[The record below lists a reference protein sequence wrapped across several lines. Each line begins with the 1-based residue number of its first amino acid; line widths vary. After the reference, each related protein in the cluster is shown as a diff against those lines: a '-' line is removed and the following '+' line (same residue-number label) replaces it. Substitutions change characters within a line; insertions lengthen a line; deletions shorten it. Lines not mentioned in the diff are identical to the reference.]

1 MNDWQKEYKLV
12 QHTPLI
18 HFQHSEPHACL
29 RATEVKPKLDRFL
42 IEQLEKD
49 DRFGDG
55 RWKKWFV
62 GDGSQQSFD
71 YMMRITPNSE
81 QVDRTQS
88 IERAIAKIENQDY
101 KRFHGIH
108 KNYFGNMASEKKR
121 EEKKKAIRE
130 TFKESLFYKDGLT
143 LTIRCFIPEL
153 LTFIDEH
160 IRGFFM
166 MHNFGTRQRK
176 GFGSFTVDISTE
188 PNAPE
193 DCDLVGKYCQ
203 NAYYCEL
210 DGNVSANALLNAVW
224 VISGFLK
231 SGFNLNNN
239 KKNKKENAASN
250 IREKDYVRGFVF
262 RYFQRGKNPL
272 ANDKAFVKQKVLL
285 NVYDEATPGEH
296 RRFYGNNVRY
306 RYVRGLLGTNENSRF
321 CRDPRGET
329 REDLTVHNIYIHSA
343 EGVERFP
350 SPLLFKPIGK
360 SVFIL
365 PQKMPDEIFGS
376 EFYILEKNQEDEYDR
391 KATSEQKLN
400 YLQTECKSGMIKTP
414 TAEELAPGAKSGDEA
429 LKRFLDAFAKDFNDK
444 TSDKGGG
451 YGIVDLINP
460 DVDLAK
466 KLKLRPVLR
475 T

>member
-81 QVDRTQS
+81 QVERTQS
-88 IERAIAKIENQDY
+88 IENGIERAIARAEHRPPNASL
-101 KRFHGIH
+101 HEIH
-108 KNYFGNMASEKKR
+108 KNYFGNMASGNNIQDTVQ
-121 EEKKKAIRE
+121 AIRE

-153 LTFIDEH
+153 LTLIDEH

-176 GFGSFTVDISTE
+176 GFGSFTVDINTQ
-188 PNAPE
+188 PNAPKGF
-193 DCDLVGKYCQ
+193 DLVGKYCP
-203 NAYYCEL
+203 NAYYCKL
-210 DGNVSANALLNAVW
+210 DGNVNADALLDAVW
-224 VISGFLK
+224 VISAFLR
-231 SGFNLNNN
+231 SGFNRGEGN
-239 KKNKKENAASN
+239 
-250 IREKDYVRGFVF
+250 YVRGFVF
-262 RYFQRGKNPL
+262 RYFQREKNPL
-272 ANDKAFVKQKVLL
+272 ANDKAFVKQKVLR
-285 NVYDEATPGEH
+285 NVYDEATRGEH
-296 RRFYGNNVRY
+296 LHPYGNNVRY

-321 CRDPRGET
+321 CRAPNAHTPVYD
-329 REDLTVHNIYIHSA
+329 IYTHSA
-343 EGVERFP
+343 EGIERFP

-360 SVFIL
+360 FVFIL
-365 PQKMPDEIFGS
+365 PQKMPDKIFGS
-376 EFYILEKNQEDEYDR
+376 EFYILKKNQEEDYDS

-400 YLQTECKSGMIKTP
+400 YLQTECKNGMIKTP

-429 LKRFLDAFAKDFNDK
+429 LKMFLDAFTKDFNDK

-451 YGIVDLINP
+451 YGIDDLTSR
-460 DVDLAK
+460 DVLPAK
-466 KLKLRPVLR
+466 YLRLRPVLR

>member
-81 QVDRTQS
+81 QVERTQS
-88 IERAIAKIENQDY
+88 IENGIERAIARAEHRPPNASL
-101 KRFHGIH
+101 HEIH
-108 KNYFGNMASEKKR
+108 KNYFGNMASGNNIQDTVQ
-121 EEKKKAIRE
+121 AIQE

-153 LTFIDEH
+153 LTLIDEH

-176 GFGSFTVDISTE
+176 GFGSFTVDINTE
-188 PNAPE
+188 PNAPKGF
-193 DCDLVGKYCQ
+193 DLVRKYCP
-203 NAYYCEL
+203 NAYYCKL
-210 DGNVSANALLNAVW
+210 DDNVSADALLDAVW
-224 VISGFLK
+224 VLSAFLK
-231 SGFNLNNN
+231 SGFNRGEGN
-239 KKNKKENAASN
+239 
-250 IREKDYVRGFVF
+250 YVRGFVF
-262 RYFQRGKNPL
+262 RYFQREKNPL

-285 NVYDEATPGEH
+285 NVYNEATRGEH
-296 RRFYGNNVRY
+296 LHPYGNNVRY

-321 CRDPRGET
+321 CLNPRSQIRRDH
-329 REDLTVHNIYIHSA
+329 TVHNIYIHSA

-360 SVFIL
+360 FVFIL

-376 EFYILEKNQEDEYDR
+376 EFYILEKSQEDKYDS

-400 YLQTECKSGMIKTP
+400 YLKQECKGGMIKTP

>member
-1 MNDWQKEYKLV
+1 MYDWQKEYKLV

-81 QVDRTQS
+81 QVERTQS
-88 IERAIAKIENQDY
+88 IERAIARAEHRSPNASL
-101 KRFHGIH
+101 HEIH
-108 KNYFGNMASEKKR
+108 KNYFGNMASGNNIQ
-121 EEKKKAIRE
+121 ATIRE

-188 PNAPE
+188 PNAPKGF
-193 DCDLVGKYCQ
+193 DLVGKYCP
-203 NAYYCEL
+203 NAYYCKL
-210 DGNVSANALLNAVW
+210 NDNVSADALLDAVW
-224 VISGFLK
+224 VISAFLR
-231 SGFNLNNN
+231 SGFNRGEGN
-239 KKNKKENAASN
+239 
-250 IREKDYVRGFVF
+250 YVRGFVF
-262 RYFQRGKNPL
+262 RYFQREKNPL
-272 ANDKAFVKQKVLL
+272 ANDKAFVKQKVLH
-285 NVYDEATPGEH
+285 NVYNEATRGEH
-296 RRFYGNNVRY
+296 LHPYGNNVRY

-321 CRDPRGET
+321 CRAPNAHTPVYD
-329 REDLTVHNIYIHSA
+329 IYTHSA
-343 EGVERFP
+343 EGIERFP

-360 SVFIL
+360 FVFIL

-391 KATSEQKLN
+391 KATSDQKLN
-400 YLQTECKSGMIKTP
+400 YLKQECKNRMIKTP
-414 TAEELAPGAKSGDEA
+414 TAEELAPGAASGDEA

-451 YGIVDLINP
+451 YGIDDLTSR
-460 DVDLAK
+460 DVFPAK
-466 KLKLRPVLR
+466 YLRLRPVLR

>member
-1 MNDWQKEYKLV
+1 MYDWQKEYKLV

-88 IERAIAKIENQDY
+88 IERAIARAEHRPPNVSL
-101 KRFHGIH
+101 HEIH
-108 KNYFGNMASEKKR
+108 KNYFGNMESGNNIQDT
-121 EEKKKAIRE
+121 IRE

-176 GFGSFTVDISTE
+176 GFGSFTVDISTKPNE
-188 PNAPE
+188 PKGF
-193 DCDLVGKYCQ
+193 DLVGKYCP
-203 NAYYCEL
+203 NAYYCKL
-210 DGNVSANALLNAVW
+210 DNDVNADALLDAVW
-224 VISGFLK
+224 VISAFLR
-231 SGFNLNNN
+231 SGFNRGEGN
-239 KKNKKENAASN
+239 
-250 IREKDYVRGFVF
+250 YVRGFVF
-262 RYFQRGKNPL
+262 RYFQREKNPL
-272 ANDKAFVKQKVLL
+272 ANDKAFVKQQVLR
-285 NVYDEATPGEH
+285 NVYNEATRGEH
-296 RRFYGNNVRY
+296 LHPYGNNVRY

-321 CRDPRGET
+321 CRAPNAHTPVYD
-329 REDLTVHNIYIHSA
+329 IYTHSA
-343 EGVERFP
+343 EGIERFP

-360 SVFIL
+360 FVFIL

-376 EFYILEKNQEDEYDR
+376 EFYILEKNQEEKYDS

-400 YLQTECKSGMIKTP
+400 YLKQECKSGMIKTP
-414 TAEELAPGAKSGDEA
+414 TAEELAPGANSGDEA
-429 LKRFLDAFAKDFNDK
+429 LKMFLDAFAKDFNDK

-451 YGIVDLINP
+451 YGIVDLTSR
-460 DVDLAK
+460 DVFPAK
-466 KLKLRPVLR
+466 YLWLRPVLR

>member
-88 IERAIAKIENQDY
+88 IENGIERAIARAEHRPPNAGL
-101 KRFHGIH
+101 HEIH
-108 KNYFGNMASEKKR
+108 KNYFGNMASGNNIQDTVQ
-121 EEKKKAIRE
+121 AIQE

-176 GFGSFTVDISTE
+176 GFGSFTVDISTKPNE
-188 PNAPE
+188 PKGF
-193 DCDLVGKYCQ
+193 DLVGKYCP
-203 NAYYCEL
+203 NAYYCKL
-210 DGNVSANALLNAVW
+210 GNDVNADALLDAVW
-224 VISGFLK
+224 VISAFLR
-231 SGFNLNNN
+231 SGFNRGEGN
-239 KKNKKENAASN
+239 
-250 IREKDYVRGFVF
+250 YVRGFVF
-262 RYFQRGKNPL
+262 RYFQREKNPL
-272 ANDKAFVKQKVLL
+272 ANDKAFVKQQVLH
-285 NVYDEATPGEH
+285 NVYNEATRGEH
-296 RRFYGNNVRY
+296 LHPYGNNVRY

-321 CRDPRGET
+321 CRAPNAHTPVYD
-329 REDLTVHNIYIHSA
+329 IYTHSA
-343 EGVERFP
+343 EGIERFP

-360 SVFIL
+360 FVFIL
-365 PQKMPDEIFGS
+365 PQKMPDKIFGS
-376 EFYILEKNQEDEYDR
+376 EFYILKKKQEEEYDS
-391 KATSEQKLN
+391 KATSDQKLN
-400 YLQTECKSGMIKTP
+400 YLKQECKGGMIKTP
-414 TAEELAPGAKSGDEA
+414 TAEELAPGANSGDEA
-429 LKRFLDAFAKDFNDK
+429 LKMFLDAFAKDFNDK

-451 YGIVDLINP
+451 YGIVDLTSR
-460 DVDLAK
+460 DVLPAK
-466 KLKLRPVLR
+466 YLRLRPVLR

>member
-81 QVDRTQS
+81 QVERTQS
-88 IERAIAKIENQDY
+88 IERAIARAEHRPPNTNL
-101 KRFHGIH
+101 HEIH
-108 KNYFGNMASEKKR
+108 KNYFGNMASGNNIQDT
-121 EEKKKAIRE
+121 IRE
-130 TFKESLFYKDGLT
+130 TFKESLLYKDGLT

-153 LTFIDEH
+153 LTLIDEH

-188 PNAPE
+188 PNAPKGF
-193 DCDLVGKYCQ
+193 DLVGKYCP
-203 NAYYCEL
+203 NAYYCKL
-210 DGNVSANALLNAVW
+210 DGNVNADALLDAVW
-224 VISGFLK
+224 VLSAFLR
-231 SGFNLNNN
+231 SGFNRGEGN
-239 KKNKKENAASN
+239 
-250 IREKDYVRGFVF
+250 YVRGFVF
-262 RYFQRGKNPL
+262 RYFQREKNPL
-272 ANDKAFVKQKVLL
+272 ANDKAFVKQQVLR
-285 NVYDEATPGEH
+285 NVYNEATRGEH
-296 RRFYGNNVRY
+296 LHPYGNNVRY

-321 CRDPRGET
+321 CRAPNAHTPVYD
-329 REDLTVHNIYIHSA
+329 IYTHSA
-343 EGVERFP
+343 EGIERFP

-360 SVFIL
+360 FVFIL

-376 EFYILEKNQEDEYDR
+376 EFYILEKNQEEEYDS
-391 KATSEQKLN
+391 KATSDQKLN
-400 YLQTECKSGMIKTP
+400 YLQTECKSSMIKTP

-451 YGIVDLINP
+451 YGIDDLTSR
-460 DVDLAK
+460 DVFPAK
-466 KLKLRPVLR
+466 YLRLRPVLR

>member
-62 GDGSQQSFD
+62 GNGSQQSFD
-71 YMMRITPNSE
+71 YMIRITPNSE
-81 QVDRTQS
+81 QVERTQS
-88 IERAIAKIENQDY
+88 IERAIARAEHRPPNAS
-101 KRFHGIH
+101 FHEIH
-108 KNYFGNMASEKKR
+108 KNYFGNMASGNNIQDT
-121 EEKKKAIRE
+121 IRK

-153 LTFIDEH
+153 LTLIDEH

-176 GFGSFTVDISTE
+176 GFGSFTVDISTKPNE
-188 PNAPE
+188 PKGF
-193 DCDLVGKYCQ
+193 DLVGKYCP
-203 NAYYCEL
+203 NAYYCKL
-210 DGNVSANALLNAVW
+210 DNDVNADALLDAVW
-224 VISGFLK
+224 VISAFLR
-231 SGFNLNNN
+231 SGFNRGEGN
-239 KKNKKENAASN
+239 
-250 IREKDYVRGFVF
+250 YVRGFVF
-262 RYFQRGKNPL
+262 RYFQREKNPL
-272 ANDKAFVKQKVLL
+272 ANDKAFVKQQVLR
-285 NVYDEATPGEH
+285 NVYNEATRGEH
-296 RRFYGNNVRY
+296 LHPYGNNVRY

-321 CRDPRGET
+321 CRNPRGET
-329 REDLTVHNIYIHSA
+329 REDRTVHNIYIHSA

-360 SVFIL
+360 FVFIL

-376 EFYILEKNQEDEYDR
+376 EFYILEKNQEEEYDS
-391 KATSEQKLN
+391 KATSDQKLN
-400 YLQTECKSGMIKTP
+400 YLKQECKNRMIKTP
-414 TAEELAPGAKSGDEA
+414 TAEELAPGAKSDDEA
-429 LKRFLDAFAKDFNDK
+429 LKMFLDAFAKDFNDK

-451 YGIVDLINP
+451 YGIDDLTSR
-460 DVDLAK
+460 DVFPAK
-466 KLKLRPVLR
+466 YLRLRPVLR

>member
-1 MNDWQKEYKLV
+1 MYDWQKEYKLV

-49 DRFGDG
+49 DRFRDG

-203 NAYYCEL
+203 NAYCCEL

-285 NVYDEATPGEH
+285 NVYDEETPGEH

-321 CRDPRGET
+321 CRAPNAHTPVYD
-329 REDLTVHNIYIHSA
+329 IYTHSA
-343 EGVERFP
+343 EGIERFP

-360 SVFIL
+360 FIFIL
-365 PQKMPDEIFGS
+365 PQKMPDKIFGS
-376 EFYILEKNQEDEYDR
+376 EFYILKKKQEEEYDS
-391 KATSEQKLN
+391 KATSDQKLN
-400 YLQTECKSGMIKTP
+400 YLKQECKNRMIKTP
-414 TAEELAPGAKSGDEA
+414 TAEELAPGANSGDEA
-429 LKRFLDAFAKDFNDK
+429 LKMFLDAFAKDFNDK

>member
-62 GDGSQQSFD
+62 GDGSQQSFY

-81 QVDRTQS
+81 QVERTHS
-88 IERAIAKIENQDY
+88 IERAIARAEHRPPNANL
-101 KRFHGIH
+101 HEIH
-108 KNYFGNMASEKKR
+108 KNYFGNMASGNNIQDT
-121 EEKKKAIRE
+121 IRE

-176 GFGSFTVDISTE
+176 GFGSFTVDISTKPNE
-188 PNAPE
+188 PKGF
-193 DCDLVGKYCQ
+193 DLVGKYCP
-203 NAYYCEL
+203 NAYYCKL
-210 DGNVSANALLNAVW
+210 GNDVNADALLDAVW
-224 VISGFLK
+224 VISAFLR
-231 SGFNLNNN
+231 SGFNRGEGN
-239 KKNKKENAASN
+239 
-250 IREKDYVRGFVF
+250 YVRGFVF
-262 RYFQRGKNPL
+262 RYFQREKNPL
-272 ANDKAFVKQKVLL
+272 ANDKAFVKQQVLR
-285 NVYDEATPGEH
+285 NVYNEATRGEH
-296 RRFYGNNVRY
+296 LHPYGNNVRY

-321 CRDPRGET
+321 CRNPRGET
-329 REDLTVHNIYIHSA
+329 REDRTVHNIYIHSA

-360 SVFIL
+360 FVFIL

-400 YLQTECKSGMIKTP
+400 YLQTECESSMIKTP
-414 TAEELAPGAKSGDEA
+414 TAEELAPGAKSGDET
-429 LKRFLDAFAKDFNDK
+429 LKMFLDAFAKDFNDK

-451 YGIVDLINP
+451 YGIDDLTSR
-460 DVDLAK
+460 DVFPAK
-466 KLKLRPVLR
+466 YLRLRPVLR

>member
-1 MNDWQKEYKLV
+1 MYDWQKEYKLV

-88 IERAIAKIENQDY
+88 IERAIARAEHRPPNVSL
-101 KRFHGIH
+101 HEIH
-108 KNYFGNMASEKKR
+108 KNYFGNMASGNNIQDT
-121 EEKKKAIRE
+121 IRE

-176 GFGSFTVDISTE
+176 GFGSFTVDISTKPNE
-188 PNAPE
+188 PKGF
-193 DCDLVGKYCQ
+193 DLVGKYCP
-203 NAYYCEL
+203 NAYYCKL
-210 DGNVSANALLNAVW
+210 DNDVNADALLDAVW
-224 VISGFLK
+224 VISAFLR
-231 SGFNLNNN
+231 SGFNRGEGN
-239 KKNKKENAASN
+239 
-250 IREKDYVRGFVF
+250 YVRGFVF
-262 RYFQRGKNPL
+262 RYFQREKNPL
-272 ANDKAFVKQKVLL
+272 ANDKAFVKQQVLR
-285 NVYDEATPGEH
+285 NVYNEATRGEH
-296 RRFYGNNVRY
+296 LHPYGNNVRY

-321 CRDPRGET
+321 CRAPNAHTPVYD
-329 REDLTVHNIYIHSA
+329 IYTHSA
-343 EGVERFP
+343 EGIERFP

-360 SVFIL
+360 FVFIL

-376 EFYILEKNQEDEYDR
+376 EFYILEKNQEEKYDSM
-391 KATSEQKLN
+391 ATSEQKLN
-400 YLQTECKSGMIKTP
+400 YLKQECKSGMIKTP

-451 YGIVDLINP
+451 YGIDDLTSR
-460 DVDLAK
+460 DVFPAK
-466 KLKLRPVLR
+466 YLWLRPVLR

>member
-81 QVDRTQS
+81 QVERTHS
-88 IERAIAKIENQDY
+88 IERAIARAEHRPPNAGL
-101 KRFHGIH
+101 HEIH
-108 KNYFGNMASEKKR
+108 KNYFGNMASGNNIQDT
-121 EEKKKAIRE
+121 IRE

-176 GFGSFTVDISTE
+176 GFGSFTVDINTQ
-188 PNAPE
+188 PNAPKGF
-193 DCDLVGKYCQ
+193 DLVGKYCP
-203 NAYYCEL
+203 NAYYCKL
-210 DGNVSANALLNAVW
+210 DGNVNADALLDAVW
-224 VISGFLK
+224 VISAFLR
-231 SGFNLNNN
+231 SGFNRGEGN
-239 KKNKKENAASN
+239 
-250 IREKDYVRGFVF
+250 YVRGFVF
-262 RYFQRGKNPL
+262 RYFQREKNPL
-272 ANDKAFVKQKVLL
+272 ANDKAFVKQQVLH
-285 NVYDEATPGEH
+285 NVYNEATRGEH
-296 RRFYGNNVRY
+296 LHPYGNNVRY

-321 CRDPRGET
+321 CRNPRGET
-329 REDLTVHNIYIHSA
+329 REDRTVHNIYIHSA

-360 SVFIL
+360 FVFIL

-376 EFYILEKNQEDEYDR
+376 EFYILEKKQEEEYDR
-391 KATSEQKLN
+391 KATSDQKLN
-400 YLQTECKSGMIKTP
+400 YLKQECKGGMIKTP

-429 LKRFLDAFAKDFNDK
+429 LKMFLDAFAKDFNDK

-451 YGIVDLINP
+451 YGIDDLTSR
-460 DVDLAK
+460 DVFPAK
-466 KLKLRPVLR
+466 YLRLRPVLR

>member
-81 QVDRTQS
+81 QVERTQS
-88 IERAIAKIENQDY
+88 IERAIARAEHRPPNTNL
-101 KRFHGIH
+101 HEIH
-108 KNYFGNMASEKKR
+108 KNYFGNMASGNNIQDT
-121 EEKKKAIRE
+121 IRE

-176 GFGSFTVDISTE
+176 GFGSFTVDINTQ
-188 PNAPE
+188 PNAPKGF
-193 DCDLVGKYCQ
+193 DLVGKYCP
-203 NAYYCEL
+203 NAYYCKL
-210 DGNVSANALLNAVW
+210 DGNVNADALLDAVW
-224 VISGFLK
+224 VISAFLR
-231 SGFNLNNN
+231 SGFNRGEGN
-239 KKNKKENAASN
+239 
-250 IREKDYVRGFVF
+250 YVRGFVF
-262 RYFQRGKNPL
+262 RYFQREKNPL
-272 ANDKAFVKQKVLL
+272 ANDKAFVKQQVLH
-285 NVYDEATPGEH
+285 NVYNEATRGEH
-296 RRFYGNNVRY
+296 LHPYGNNVRY

-321 CRDPRGET
+321 CRAPNAHTPVYD
-329 REDLTVHNIYIHSA
+329 IYTHSA
-343 EGVERFP
+343 EGIERFP

-360 SVFIL
+360 FVFIL
-365 PQKMPDEIFGS
+365 PQKMPDKIFGS
-376 EFYILEKNQEDEYDR
+376 EFYILKKKQEEEYDS
-391 KATSEQKLN
+391 KATSDQKLN
-400 YLQTECKSGMIKTP
+400 YLKQECKNRMIKTP
-414 TAEELAPGAKSGDEA
+414 TAEELAPGANSGDEA
-429 LKRFLDAFAKDFNDK
+429 LKMFLDAFAKDFNDK

-451 YGIVDLINP
+451 YGIVDLTSR
-460 DVDLAK
+460 DVLPAK
-466 KLKLRPVLR
+466 YLRLRPVLR

>member
-49 DRFGDG
+49 DRFGDD

-81 QVDRTQS
+81 RVDRTQS
-88 IERAIAKIENQDY
+88 IENGIERAIARAEHRPPNASL
-101 KRFHGIH
+101 HEIH
-108 KNYFGNMASEKKR
+108 KNYFGNMASGNNIQDTVQ
-121 EEKKKAIRE
+121 AIQE

-176 GFGSFTVDISTE
+176 GFGSFTVDISTKPNE
-188 PNAPE
+188 PKGF
-193 DCDLVGKYCQ
+193 DLVGKYCP
-203 NAYYCEL
+203 NAYYCKL
-210 DGNVSANALLNAVW
+210 GNDVNADALLDAVW
-224 VISGFLK
+224 VISAFLR
-231 SGFNLNNN
+231 SGFNRGEGN
-239 KKNKKENAASN
+239 
-250 IREKDYVRGFVF
+250 YVRGFVF
-262 RYFQRGKNPL
+262 RYFQREKNPL
-272 ANDKAFVKQKVLL
+272 ANDKAFVKQQVLH
-285 NVYDEATPGEH
+285 NVYNEATRGEH
-296 RRFYGNNVRY
+296 LHPYGNNVRY

-321 CRDPRGET
+321 CRDPNAHT
-329 REDLTVHNIYIHSA
+329 PVYDIYTHSA
-343 EGVERFP
+343 EGIERFP

-360 SVFIL
+360 FVFIL
-365 PQKMPDEIFGS
+365 PQKMPDKIFGS
-376 EFYILEKNQEDEYDR
+376 EFYILKKKQEEEYDS
-391 KATSEQKLN
+391 KATSDQKLN
-400 YLQTECKSGMIKTP
+400 YLKQECKNRMIKTP
-414 TAEELAPGAKSGDEA
+414 TAEELAPGANSGDEA
-429 LKRFLDAFAKDFNDK
+429 LKMFLDAFTKDFNDK

-451 YGIVDLINP
+451 YGIDDLTSR
-460 DVDLAK
+460 DVFPAK
-466 KLKLRPVLR
+466 YLRLRPVLR

>member
-81 QVDRTQS
+81 QVERTQS
-88 IERAIAKIENQDY
+88 IERAIARAEHRPPNANL
-101 KRFHGIH
+101 HEIH
-108 KNYFGNMASEKKR
+108 KNYFGNMASGNNIQDT
-121 EEKKKAIRE
+121 IRE

-176 GFGSFTVDISTE
+176 GFGSFTVDINTQ
-188 PNAPE
+188 PNAPKGF
-193 DCDLVGKYCQ
+193 DLVRKYCP
-203 NAYYCEL
+203 NAYYCKL
-210 DGNVSANALLNAVW
+210 DDNVSADALLDAVW
-224 VISGFLK
+224 VLSAFLR
-231 SGFNLNNN
+231 SGFNRGEGN
-239 KKNKKENAASN
+239 
-250 IREKDYVRGFVF
+250 YVRGFVF
-262 RYFQRGKNPL
+262 RYFQREKNPL
-272 ANDKAFVKQKVLL
+272 ANDKAFVKQQVLH
-285 NVYDEATPGEH
+285 NVYNEATRGEH
-296 RRFYGNNVRY
+296 LHPYGNNVRY

-321 CRDPRGET
+321 CRAPNAHTPVYD
-329 REDLTVHNIYIHSA
+329 IYTHSA
-343 EGVERFP
+343 EGIERFP

-360 SVFIL
+360 FVFIL
-365 PQKMPDEIFGS
+365 PQKMPDKIFGS
-376 EFYILEKNQEDEYDR
+376 EFYILKKKQEEEYDS
-391 KATSEQKLN
+391 KATSDQKLN
-400 YLQTECKSGMIKTP
+400 YLKQECKGGMIKTP

-451 YGIVDLINP
+451 YGIDDLTSR
-460 DVDLAK
+460 DVLPAK
-466 KLKLRPVLR
+466 YLRLRPVLR

>member
-81 QVDRTQS
+81 QVERTHS
-88 IERAIAKIENQDY
+88 IERAIARAEHRPPNAS
-101 KRFHGIH
+101 FHEIH
-108 KNYFGNMASEKKR
+108 KNYFGNMASGNNIQDT
-121 EEKKKAIRE
+121 IRE

-176 GFGSFTVDISTE
+176 GFGSFTVDISTKPNE
-188 PNAPE
+188 PKGF
-193 DCDLVGKYCQ
+193 DLVGKYCP
-203 NAYYCEL
+203 NAYYCKL
-210 DGNVSANALLNAVW
+210 GNDVNADALLDAVW
-224 VISGFLK
+224 VISAFLR
-231 SGFNLNNN
+231 SGFNRGEGN
-239 KKNKKENAASN
+239 
-250 IREKDYVRGFVF
+250 YVRGFVF
-262 RYFQRGKNPL
+262 RYFQREKNPL
-272 ANDKAFVKQKVLL
+272 ANDKAFVKQQVLR
-285 NVYDEATPGEH
+285 NVYDEATRGEH
-296 RRFYGNNVRY
+296 LHPYGNNVRY

-329 REDLTVHNIYIHSA
+329 REDRTVHNIYIHSA

-360 SVFIL
+360 FVFIL

-400 YLQTECKSGMIKTP
+400 YLQTECKNGMIKTP

-451 YGIVDLINP
+451 YGIDDLTSR
-460 DVDLAK
+460 DVFPAK
-466 KLKLRPVLR
+466 YLRLRPVLR

>member
-81 QVDRTQS
+81 QVERTQS
-88 IERAIAKIENQDY
+88 IENGIERAIARAEHRSPNASL
-101 KRFHGIH
+101 HEIH
-108 KNYFGNMASEKKR
+108 KNYFGNMASGNNIQDTVQ
-121 EEKKKAIRE
+121 AIQE

-176 GFGSFTVDISTE
+176 GFGSFTVDISTKPNE
-188 PNAPE
+188 PKGF
-193 DCDLVGKYCQ
+193 DLVGKYCP
-203 NAYYCEL
+203 NAYYCKL
-210 DGNVSANALLNAVW
+210 GNDVNADALLDAVW
-224 VISGFLK
+224 VISAFLR
-231 SGFNLNNN
+231 SGFNRGEGN
-239 KKNKKENAASN
+239 
-250 IREKDYVRGFVF
+250 YVRGFVF
-262 RYFQRGKNPL
+262 RYFQREKNPL
-272 ANDKAFVKQKVLL
+272 ANDKAFVKQQVLH
-285 NVYDEATPGEH
+285 NVYNEATRGEH
-296 RRFYGNNVRY
+296 LHPYGNNVRY

-321 CRDPRGET
+321 CRAPNAHTPVYD
-329 REDLTVHNIYIHSA
+329 IYTHSA
-343 EGVERFP
+343 EGIERFP

-360 SVFIL
+360 FVFIL
-365 PQKMPDEIFGS
+365 PQKMPDKIFGS
-376 EFYILEKNQEDEYDR
+376 EFYILKKKQEEEYDS
-391 KATSEQKLN
+391 KATSDQKLN
-400 YLQTECKSGMIKTP
+400 YLKQECKNRMIKTP
-414 TAEELAPGAKSGDEA
+414 TAEELAPGANSGDEA
-429 LKRFLDAFAKDFNDK
+429 LKMFLDAFAKDFNDK

-451 YGIVDLINP
+451 YGIVDLTSR
-460 DVDLAK
+460 DVLPAK
-466 KLKLRPVLR
+466 YLRLRPVLR

>member
-81 QVDRTQS
+81 QVERTHS
-88 IERAIAKIENQDY
+88 IERAIARAEHRPPNANL
-101 KRFHGIH
+101 HEIH
-108 KNYFGNMASEKKR
+108 KNYFGNMASGNNIQDT
-121 EEKKKAIRE
+121 IRE

-176 GFGSFTVDISTE
+176 GFGSFTVDISTKPNE
-188 PNAPE
+188 PKGF
-193 DCDLVGKYCQ
+193 DLVGKYCP
-203 NAYYCEL
+203 NAYYCKL
-210 DGNVSANALLNAVW
+210 DNDVNADALLDAVW
-224 VISGFLK
+224 VISAFLR
-231 SGFNLNNN
+231 SGFNRGEGN
-239 KKNKKENAASN
+239 
-250 IREKDYVRGFVF
+250 YVRGFVF
-262 RYFQRGKNPL
+262 RYFQREKNPL
-272 ANDKAFVKQKVLL
+272 ANDKAFVKQQVLR
-285 NVYDEATPGEH
+285 NVYNEATRGEH
-296 RRFYGNNVRY
+296 LHPYGNNVRY

-321 CRDPRGET
+321 CRAPNAHTPVYD
-329 REDLTVHNIYIHSA
+329 IYTHSA
-343 EGVERFP
+343 EGIERFP

-360 SVFIL
+360 FVFIL

-376 EFYILEKNQEDEYDR
+376 EFYILEKNQEEKYDS

-400 YLQTECKSGMIKTP
+400 YLKQECKNRMIKTP
-414 TAEELAPGAKSGDEA
+414 TAEELAPGANSGDEA
-429 LKRFLDAFAKDFNDK
+429 LKMFLDAFAKDFNDK

-451 YGIVDLINP
+451 YGIVDLTSR
-460 DVDLAK
+460 DVFPAK
-466 KLKLRPVLR
+466 YLWLRPVLR

>member
-81 QVDRTQS
+81 RVDRTQS
-88 IERAIAKIENQDY
+88 IENGIERAIARAEHRPPNAGL
-101 KRFHGIH
+101 HEIH
-108 KNYFGNMASEKKR
+108 KNYFGNMASGNNIQDTVQ
-121 EEKKKAIRE
+121 AIQE
-130 TFKESLFYKDGLT
+130 TFKESLLYKDGLT

-153 LTFIDEH
+153 LTLIDEH

-188 PNAPE
+188 PNAPKGF
-193 DCDLVGKYCQ
+193 DLVRKYCP
-203 NAYYCEL
+203 NAYYCKL
-210 DGNVSANALLNAVW
+210 DGNVNANALLDAVW
-224 VISGFLK
+224 VISAFLR
-231 SGFNLNNN
+231 SGFNRGEGN
-239 KKNKKENAASN
+239 
-250 IREKDYVRGFVF
+250 YVRGFVF
-262 RYFQRGKNPL
+262 RYFQREENPL
-272 ANDKAFVKQKVLL
+272 ANDKAFVKQKVLH
-285 NVYDEATPGEH
+285 NVYNEETPGEH

-321 CRDPRGET
+321 CRAPNAHTPVYD
-329 REDLTVHNIYIHSA
+329 IYTHSA
-343 EGVERFP
+343 EGIERFP

-360 SVFIL
+360 FVFIL
-365 PQKMPDEIFGS
+365 PQKMPDKIFGS
-376 EFYILEKNQEDEYDR
+376 EFYILKKKQEEEYDS
-391 KATSEQKLN
+391 KATSDQKLN
-400 YLQTECKSGMIKTP
+400 YLKQECKNRMIKTP
-414 TAEELAPGAKSGDEA
+414 TAEELAPGANSGDEA
-429 LKRFLDAFAKDFNDK
+429 LKMFLDAFAKDFNDK

>member
-81 QVDRTQS
+81 QVERTQS
-88 IERAIAKIENQDY
+88 IERAIARAEHRPPNANL
-101 KRFHGIH
+101 HEIH
-108 KNYFGNMASEKKR
+108 KNYFGNMASGNNIQDT
-121 EEKKKAIRE
+121 IRE

-176 GFGSFTVDISTE
+176 GFGSFTVDINTQ
-188 PNAPE
+188 PNAPKGF
-193 DCDLVGKYCQ
+193 DLVGKYCP
-203 NAYYCEL
+203 NAYYCKL
-210 DGNVSANALLNAVW
+210 DGNVNADALLDAVW
-224 VISGFLK
+224 VISAFLR
-231 SGFNLNNN
+231 SGFNRGEGN
-239 KKNKKENAASN
+239 
-250 IREKDYVRGFVF
+250 YVRGFVF
-262 RYFQRGKNPL
+262 RYFQREKNPL
-272 ANDKAFVKQKVLL
+272 ANDKAFVKQQVLH
-285 NVYDEATPGEH
+285 NVYNEATRGEH
-296 RRFYGNNVRY
+296 LHPYGNNVRY

-321 CRDPRGET
+321 CRAPNAHTPVYD
-329 REDLTVHNIYIHSA
+329 IYTHSA
-343 EGVERFP
+343 EGIERFP

-360 SVFIL
+360 FVFIL
-365 PQKMPDEIFGS
+365 PQKMPDKIFGS
-376 EFYILEKNQEDEYDR
+376 EFYILKKKQEEEYDS
-391 KATSEQKLN
+391 KATSDQKLN
-400 YLQTECKSGMIKTP
+400 YLKQECKSGMIKTP

-451 YGIVDLINP
+451 YGIDDLTSR
-460 DVDLAK
+460 DVFPAK
-466 KLKLRPVLR
+466 YLWLRPVLR

>member
-81 QVDRTQS
+81 QVERTQS
-88 IERAIAKIENQDY
+88 IERAIARAEHRPPNAS
-101 KRFHGIH
+101 FHEIH
-108 KNYFGNMASEKKR
+108 KNYFGNMASGNNIQDT
-121 EEKKKAIRE
+121 IRE

-176 GFGSFTVDISTE
+176 GFGSFTVDISTKPNE
-188 PNAPE
+188 PKGF
-193 DCDLVGKYCQ
+193 DLVGKYCP
-203 NAYYCEL
+203 NAYYCKL
-210 DGNVSANALLNAVW
+210 DGNVNADTLLDAVW
-224 VISGFLK
+224 VISAFLR
-231 SGFNLNNN
+231 SGFNRGEGN
-239 KKNKKENAASN
+239 
-250 IREKDYVRGFVF
+250 YVRGFVF
-262 RYFQRGKNPL
+262 RYFQREKNPL
-272 ANDKAFVKQKVLL
+272 ANDKAFVKQKVLR
-285 NVYDEATPGEH
+285 NVYNEATRGEH
-296 RRFYGNNVRY
+296 LHPYGNNVRY

-321 CRDPRGET
+321 CRAPRGET
-329 REDLTVHNIYIHSA
+329 REDRTVHNIYIHSA

-360 SVFIL
+360 FVFIL

-376 EFYILEKNQEDEYDR
+376 EFYILKKNQEEEYDS

-400 YLQTECKSGMIKTP
+400 YLQTECESNMIKTP

-429 LKRFLDAFAKDFNDK
+429 LKMFLDAFAKDFNDK

-451 YGIVDLINP
+451 YGIVDLNSR
-460 DVDLAK
+460 DVLPAK
-466 KLKLRPVLR
+466 YLRLRPVLR

>member
-42 IEQLEKD
+42 IEQLEED

-81 QVDRTQS
+81 RVDRTQS
-88 IERAIAKIENQDY
+88 IERAIARAEHRPPNANL
-101 KRFHGIH
+101 HEIH

-130 TFKESLFYKDGLT
+130 TFKESIFYKDGLT

-153 LTFIDEH
+153 LTLIDEH

-176 GFGSFTVDISTE
+176 GFGSFTVDISTKPNE
-188 PNAPE
+188 PKGF
-193 DCDLVGKYCQ
+193 DLVGKYCP
-203 NAYYCEL
+203 NAYYCKL
-210 DGNVSANALLNAVW
+210 DNDVNAEALLDAVW
-224 VISGFLK
+224 VISAFLR
-231 SGFNLNNN
+231 SGFNRGEGN
-239 KKNKKENAASN
+239 
-250 IREKDYVRGFVF
+250 YVRGFVF
-262 RYFQRGKNPL
+262 RYFQREKNPL
-272 ANDKAFVKQKVLL
+272 ANDKAFVKQKVLR
-285 NVYDEATPGEH
+285 NVYDEATRGEH
-296 RRFYGNNVRY
+296 LHPYGNNVRY

-360 SVFIL
+360 FVFIL

-376 EFYILEKNQEDEYDR
+376 EFYILEKNQEEEYDS
-391 KATSEQKLN
+391 KATSDQKLN
-400 YLQTECKSGMIKTP
+400 YLKQECKNRMIKTP

-451 YGIVDLINP
+451 YGIDDLTSR
-460 DVDLAK
+460 DVFPAK
-466 KLKLRPVLR
+466 YLRLRPVLR

>member
-1 MNDWQKEYKLV
+1 MYDWQKEYKLV

-81 QVDRTQS
+81 QVERTQS
-88 IERAIAKIENQDY
+88 IKRAIARAEHRPPNAS
-101 KRFHGIH
+101 FHEIH
-108 KNYFGNMASEKKR
+108 KNYFGNMASGNNIQDT
-121 EEKKKAIRE
+121 IRK

-153 LTFIDEH
+153 LTLIDEH

-176 GFGSFTVDISTE
+176 GFGSFTVDISTKPNE
-188 PNAPE
+188 PKGF
-193 DCDLVGKYCQ
+193 DLVGKYCP
-203 NAYYCEL
+203 NAYYCKL
-210 DGNVSANALLNAVW
+210 DGNVNADALLDAVW
-224 VISGFLK
+224 VISAFLR
-231 SGFNLNNN
+231 SGFNRGEGN
-239 KKNKKENAASN
+239 
-250 IREKDYVRGFVF
+250 YVRGFVF
-262 RYFQRGKNPL
+262 RYFQREKNPL
-272 ANDKAFVKQKVLL
+272 ANDKAFVKQQVLH
-285 NVYDEATPGEH
+285 NVYNEATRGEH
-296 RRFYGNNVRY
+296 LHPYGNNVRY

-321 CRDPRGET
+321 CRAPRGET
-329 REDLTVHNIYIHSA
+329 REDRTVHNIYIHSA

-360 SVFIL
+360 FVFIL
-365 PQKMPDEIFGS
+365 PQKMPDKIFGS
-376 EFYILEKNQEDEYDR
+376 EFYILKKKQEEEYDS

-400 YLQTECKSGMIKTP
+400 YLQTECKNGMIKTP
-414 TAEELAPGAKSGDEA
+414 TAEELAPGANSGDEA
-429 LKRFLDAFAKDFNDK
+429 LKMFLDAFAKDFNDK

-451 YGIVDLINP
+451 YGIVDLTNP

>member
-49 DRFGDG
+49 DRFGDD

-81 QVDRTQS
+81 RVDRTQS
-88 IERAIAKIENQDY
+88 IENGIERAIARAEHRPPNASL
-101 KRFHGIH
+101 HEIH
-108 KNYFGNMASEKKR
+108 KNYFGNMASGNNIQDTVQ
-121 EEKKKAIRE
+121 AIQE

-153 LTFIDEH
+153 LTLIDEH

-176 GFGSFTVDISTE
+176 GFGSFTVDISTKPNE
-188 PNAPE
+188 PKGF
-193 DCDLVGKYCQ
+193 DLVGKYCP
-203 NAYYCEL
+203 NAYYCKL
-210 DGNVSANALLNAVW
+210 DNDVNADALLDAVW
-224 VISGFLK
+224 VISAFLR
-231 SGFNLNNN
+231 SGFNRGEGN
-239 KKNKKENAASN
+239 
-250 IREKDYVRGFVF
+250 YVRGFVF
-262 RYFQRGKNPL
+262 RYFQREKNPL
-272 ANDKAFVKQKVLL
+272 ANDKAFVKQQVLH
-285 NVYDEATPGEH
+285 NVYNEATRGEH
-296 RRFYGNNVRY
+296 LHPYGNNVRY

-321 CRDPRGET
+321 CRDPNAHT
-329 REDLTVHNIYIHSA
+329 PVYDIYTHSA

-360 SVFIL
+360 FVFIL

-376 EFYILEKNQEDEYDR
+376 EFYILEKNQEEEYDS
-391 KATSEQKLN
+391 KATSDQKLN
-400 YLQTECKSGMIKTP
+400 YLKQECKNRMIKTP
-414 TAEELAPGAKSGDEA
+414 TAEELAPGAKSDDEA

-451 YGIVDLINP
+451 YGIDDLTSR
-460 DVDLAK
+460 DVFPAK
-466 KLKLRPVLR
+466 YLRLRPVLR

>member
-88 IERAIAKIENQDY
+88 IERAIARAEHRPPNASL
-101 KRFHGIH
+101 HEIH
-108 KNYFGNMASEKKR
+108 KNYFGNMASGNNIQDT
-121 EEKKKAIRE
+121 IRE

-153 LTFIDEH
+153 LTFIDEP
-160 IRGFFM
+160 IRVFFM

-176 GFGSFTVDISTE
+176 GFGSFTVDISTKPNE
-188 PNAPE
+188 PKGF
-193 DCDLVGKYCQ
+193 DLVGKYCP
-203 NAYYCEL
+203 NAYYCKL
-210 DGNVSANALLNAVW
+210 DNDVNADALLDAVW
-224 VISGFLK
+224 VISAFLR
-231 SGFNLNNN
+231 SGFNRGEGN
-239 KKNKKENAASN
+239 
-250 IREKDYVRGFVF
+250 YVRGFVF
-262 RYFQRGKNPL
+262 RYFQREKNPL
-272 ANDKAFVKQKVLL
+272 ANDKAFVKQQVLR
-285 NVYDEATPGEH
+285 NVYNEATRGEH
-296 RRFYGNNVRY
+296 LHPYGNNVRY

-321 CRDPRGET
+321 CRAPNAHTPVYD
-329 REDLTVHNIYIHSA
+329 IYTHSA
-343 EGVERFP
+343 EGIERFP

-360 SVFIL
+360 FVFIL

-376 EFYILEKNQEDEYDR
+376 EFYILEKNQEEKYDS

-400 YLQTECKSGMIKTP
+400 YLKQECKSGMIKTP
-414 TAEELAPGAKSGDEA
+414 TAEELAPGANSGDEA
-429 LKRFLDAFAKDFNDK
+429 LKMFLDAFAKDFNDK

-451 YGIVDLINP
+451 YGTSR
-460 DVDLAK
+460 DVFPAK
-466 KLKLRPVLR
+466 YLWLRPVLR

>member
-81 QVDRTQS
+81 QVERTHS
-88 IERAIAKIENQDY
+88 IERAIARAEHRPPNANL
-101 KRFHGIH
+101 HEIH
-108 KNYFGNMASEKKR
+108 KNYFGNMASGNSIQDT
-121 EEKKKAIRE
+121 IRE

-176 GFGSFTVDISTE
+176 GFGSFTVDISTKPNE
-188 PNAPE
+188 PKGF
-193 DCDLVGKYCQ
+193 DLVGKYCP
-203 NAYYCEL
+203 NAYYCKL
-210 DGNVSANALLNAVW
+210 GNDVNADALLDAVW
-224 VISGFLK
+224 VISAFLR
-231 SGFNLNNN
+231 SGFNRGEGN
-239 KKNKKENAASN
+239 
-250 IREKDYVRGFVF
+250 YVRGFVF
-262 RYFQRGKNPL
+262 RYFQREKNPL
-272 ANDKAFVKQKVLL
+272 ANDKAFVKQQVLH
-285 NVYDEATPGEH
+285 NVYNEATRGEH
-296 RRFYGNNVRY
+296 LHPYGNNVRY

-321 CRDPRGET
+321 CRAPRGET
-329 REDLTVHNIYIHSA
+329 REDRTVHNIYIHSA
-343 EGVERFP
+343 EGIERFP

-360 SVFIL
+360 FVFIL

-376 EFYILEKNQEDEYDR
+376 EFYILEKNQEEEYDS
-391 KATSEQKLN
+391 KATSDQKLN
-400 YLQTECKSGMIKTP
+400 YLKQECKGGMIKTP

-429 LKRFLDAFAKDFNDK
+429 LKRFLDAFAKDFNNK

-451 YGIVDLINP
+451 YGIDDLTSR
-460 DVDLAK
+460 DVFPAK
-466 KLKLRPVLR
+466 YLRLRPVLR

>member
-81 QVDRTQS
+81 QVERTQS
-88 IERAIAKIENQDY
+88 IERAIARAEHRPPNTNL
-101 KRFHGIH
+101 HEIH
-108 KNYFGNMASEKKR
+108 KNYFGNMASGNNIQDT
-121 EEKKKAIRE
+121 IRE
-130 TFKESLFYKDGLT
+130 TFKESLLYKDGLT

-153 LTFIDEH
+153 LTLIDEH

-188 PNAPE
+188 PNAPKGF
-193 DCDLVGKYCQ
+193 DLVGKYCP
-203 NAYYCEL
+203 NAYYCKL
-210 DGNVSANALLNAVW
+210 DGNVNADALLDAVW
-224 VISGFLK
+224 VLSAFLR
-231 SGFNLNNN
+231 SGFNRGEGN
-239 KKNKKENAASN
+239 
-250 IREKDYVRGFVF
+250 YVRGFVF
-262 RYFQRGKNPL
+262 RYFQREKNPL
-272 ANDKAFVKQKVLL
+272 ANDKAFVKQQVLR
-285 NVYDEATPGEH
+285 NVYNEATRGEH
-296 RRFYGNNVRY
+296 LHPYGNNVRY

-321 CRDPRGET
+321 CRAPNAHTPVYD
-329 REDLTVHNIYIHSA
+329 IYTHSA
-343 EGVERFP
+343 EGIERFP

-360 SVFIL
+360 FVFIL

-376 EFYILEKNQEDEYDR
+376 EFYILEKNQEDKYDS
-391 KATSEQKLN
+391 KATSDQKLN
-400 YLQTECKSGMIKTP
+400 YLQTECKNGMIKTP
-414 TAEELAPGAKSGDEA
+414 TTEELAPGAKSGDEA
-429 LKRFLDAFAKDFNDK
+429 LKRFLDAFAKDFNNK

-451 YGIVDLINP
+451 YGIDDLTSR
-460 DVDLAK
+460 DVFPAK
-466 KLKLRPVLR
+466 YLRLRPVLR

>member
-1 MNDWQKEYKLV
+1 MYDWQKEYKLV

-49 DRFGDG
+49 DRFGDD

-81 QVDRTQS
+81 RVERTHS
-88 IERAIAKIENQDY
+88 IERAIARAEHRPPNAS
-101 KRFHGIH
+101 FHEIH
-108 KNYFGNMASEKKR
+108 KNYFGNMASGNNIQDT
-121 EEKKKAIRE
+121 IRE
-130 TFKESLFYKDGLT
+130 TFKESLLYKDGLT

-153 LTFIDEH
+153 LTLIDEH

-188 PNAPE
+188 PNAPKGF
-193 DCDLVGKYCQ
+193 DLVRKYCP
-203 NAYYCEL
+203 NAYYCKL
-210 DGNVSANALLNAVW
+210 DDNVSADALLNAVW
-224 VISGFLK
+224 VLSAFLK
-231 SGFNLNNN
+231 SGFNRGEGN
-239 KKNKKENAASN
+239 
-250 IREKDYVRGFVF
+250 YVRGFVF
-262 RYFQRGKNPL
+262 RYFQREKNPL
-272 ANDKAFVKQKVLL
+272 ANDKAFVKQKVLR
-285 NVYDEATPGEH
+285 NVYDEATRGEH
-296 RRFYGNNVRY
+296 LHPYGNNVRY

-321 CRDPRGET
+321 CRAPRGET
-329 REDLTVHNIYIHSA
+329 REDRTVHNIYIHSA

-360 SVFIL
+360 FVFIL

-391 KATSEQKLN
+391 NNDQHWEQALH
-400 YLQTECKSGMIKTP
+400 
-414 TAEELAPGAKSGDEA
+414 EA
-429 LKRFLDAFAKDFNDK
+429 AVGN
-444 TSDKGGG
+444 
-451 YGIVDLINP
+451 II
-460 DVDLAK
+460 
-466 KLKLRPVLR
+466 
-475 T
+475 

>member
-1 MNDWQKEYKLV
+1 MYDWQKEYKLV

-81 QVDRTQS
+81 QVERTHS
-88 IERAIAKIENQDY
+88 IERAIARAEHRPPNANL
-101 KRFHGIH
+101 HEIH
-108 KNYFGNMASEKKR
+108 KNYFGNMASGNNIQDT
-121 EEKKKAIRE
+121 IRE

-153 LTFIDEH
+153 LTLIDEH

-176 GFGSFTVDISTE
+176 GFGSFTVDINTQ
-188 PNAPE
+188 PNAPKGF
-193 DCDLVGKYCQ
+193 DLVGKYCP
-203 NAYYCEL
+203 NAYYCKL
-210 DGNVSANALLNAVW
+210 NDNVSADALLDAVW
-224 VISGFLK
+224 VISAFLR
-231 SGFNLNNN
+231 SGFNRGEGN
-239 KKNKKENAASN
+239 
-250 IREKDYVRGFVF
+250 YVRGFVF
-262 RYFQRGKNPL
+262 RYFQREKNPL
-272 ANDKAFVKQKVLL
+272 ANDKAFVKQNVLH
-285 NVYDEATPGEH
+285 NVYDEATRGEH
-296 RRFYGNNVRY
+296 LHPYGNNVRY

-321 CRDPRGET
+321 CRAPRGET
-329 REDLTVHNIYIHSA
+329 REDRTVHNIYIHSA
-343 EGVERFP
+343 EGVERFL

-360 SVFIL
+360 FVFIL

-376 EFYILEKNQEDEYDR
+376 EFYILEKNQEDEYDS

-400 YLQTECKSGMIKTP
+400 YLKQECKGGMIKTP

-451 YGIVDLINP
+451 YGIDDLTSR
-460 DVDLAK
+460 DVFPAK
-466 KLKLRPVLR
+466 YLRLRPVLR

>member
-81 QVDRTQS
+81 QVERTQS
-88 IERAIAKIENQDY
+88 IERAIARAEHRPPNAS
-101 KRFHGIH
+101 FHEIH
-108 KNYFGNMASEKKR
+108 KNYFGNMASGNNIQDT
-121 EEKKKAIRE
+121 IRE

-153 LTFIDEH
+153 LTLIDEH

-176 GFGSFTVDISTE
+176 GFGSFTVDIRTE
-188 PNAPE
+188 PNAPKGF
-193 DCDLVGKYCQ
+193 DLVGKYCP
-203 NAYYCEL
+203 NAYYCKL
-210 DGNVSANALLNAVW
+210 NDNVSADALLDAVW
-224 VISGFLK
+224 VISAFLR
-231 SGFNLNNN
+231 SGFNRGEGN
-239 KKNKKENAASN
+239 
-250 IREKDYVRGFVF
+250 YVRGFVF

-272 ANDKAFVKQKVLL
+272 ANDKAFVKQKVLR
-285 NVYDEATPGEH
+285 NVYNEATRGEH
-296 RRFYGNNVRY
+296 LHPYGNNVRY

-321 CRDPRGET
+321 CRAPNAHTPVYD
-329 REDLTVHNIYIHSA
+329 IYTHSA

-360 SVFIL
+360 FVFIL

-376 EFYILEKNQEDEYDR
+376 EFYILKKKQEEEYDS

-400 YLQTECKSGMIKTP
+400 YLKQECKNRMIKTP
-414 TAEELAPGAKSGDEA
+414 TAEELAPGANSGDEA
-429 LKRFLDAFAKDFNDK
+429 LKMFLDAFAKDFNDK

-451 YGIVDLINP
+451 YGIDDLTSR
-460 DVDLAK
+460 DVFPAK
-466 KLKLRPVLR
+466 YLRLRPVLR

>member
-1 MNDWQKEYKLV
+1 MYDWQKEYKLV

-81 QVDRTQS
+81 QVDRTHS
-88 IERAIAKIENQDY
+88 IERAIARAEHRPPNANL
-101 KRFHGIH
+101 HEIH
-108 KNYFGNMASEKKR
+108 KNYFGNMASGNNIQDT
-121 EEKKKAIRE
+121 IRE

-153 LTFIDEH
+153 LTLIDEH

-176 GFGSFTVDISTE
+176 GFGSFTVDINTQ
-188 PNAPE
+188 PNAPKGF
-193 DCDLVGKYCQ
+193 DLVGKYCP
-203 NAYYCEL
+203 NAYYCKL
-210 DGNVSANALLNAVW
+210 NDNVSADALLDAVW
-224 VISGFLK
+224 VISAFLR
-231 SGFNLNNN
+231 SGFNRGEGN
-239 KKNKKENAASN
+239 
-250 IREKDYVRGFVF
+250 YVRGFVF
-262 RYFQRGKNPL
+262 RYFQREKNPL
-272 ANDKAFVKQKVLL
+272 ANDKAFVKQQVLH
-285 NVYDEATPGEH
+285 NVYNEATRGEH
-296 RRFYGNNVRY
+296 LHPYGNNVRY

-329 REDLTVHNIYIHSA
+329 REDRTVHNIYIHSA

-360 SVFIL
+360 FVFIL

-376 EFYILEKNQEDEYDR
+376 EFYILEKNQEEEYDS
-391 KATSEQKLN
+391 KATSDQKLN
-400 YLQTECKSGMIKTP
+400 YLQTECKSSMIKTP

-451 YGIVDLINP
+451 YGIDDLTSR
-460 DVDLAK
+460 DVFPAK
-466 KLKLRPVLR
+466 YLRLRPVLR

>member
-42 IEQLEKD
+42 IEQVERD
-49 DRFGDG
+49 YRFGDG

-88 IERAIAKIENQDY
+88 IENGIERAIARAEHRPPNAN
-101 KRFHGIH
+101 FHEIH
-108 KNYFGNMASEKKR
+108 KNYFVNMASGNNIQDTVQ
-121 EEKKKAIRE
+121 AIQE

-153 LTFIDEH
+153 LTLIDEH

-188 PNAPE
+188 PNAPKGF
-193 DCDLVGKYCQ
+193 DLVRKYCP
-203 NAYYCEL
+203 NAYYCKL
-210 DGNVSANALLNAVW
+210 DGNVNADALLDAVW
-224 VISGFLK
+224 VISAFLR
-231 SGFNLNNN
+231 SGFNRGEGN
-239 KKNKKENAASN
+239 
-250 IREKDYVRGFVF
+250 YVRGFVF
-262 RYFQRGKNPL
+262 RYFQREENPL
-272 ANDKAFVKQKVLL
+272 ANDKAFVKQKVLH
-285 NVYDEATPGEH
+285 NVYNEAPRGEH

-321 CRDPRGET
+321 CLNPRSQIRRDH
-329 REDLTVHNIYIHSA
+329 TVHNIYIHSA

-360 SVFIL
+360 FVFIL
-365 PQKMPDEIFGS
+365 PQKMPDRIFGS
-376 EFYILEKNQEDEYDR
+376 EFYILEKNQEDKYDS
-391 KATSEQKLN
+391 KATSDQKLN
-400 YLQTECKSGMIKTP
+400 YLQTECKNGMIKTP

-451 YGIVDLINP
+451 YGIDDLINP

>member
-1 MNDWQKEYKLV
+1 MYDWQKEYKLV

-81 QVDRTQS
+81 QVDRTHS
-88 IERAIAKIENQDY
+88 IERAIARAEHRPPNAS
-101 KRFHGIH
+101 FHEIH
-108 KNYFGNMASEKKR
+108 KNYFGNMASGNNIQDT
-121 EEKKKAIRE
+121 IRE

-153 LTFIDEH
+153 LTLIDEH

-176 GFGSFTVDISTE
+176 GFGSFTVDINTQ
-188 PNAPE
+188 PNAPKGF
-193 DCDLVGKYCQ
+193 DLVGKYCP
-203 NAYYCEL
+203 NAYYCKL
-210 DGNVSANALLNAVW
+210 NDNVSADALLDAVW
-224 VISGFLK
+224 VISAFLR
-231 SGFNLNNN
+231 SGFNRGEGN
-239 KKNKKENAASN
+239 
-250 IREKDYVRGFVF
+250 YVRGFVF
-262 RYFQRGKNPL
+262 RYFQREKNPL
-272 ANDKAFVKQKVLL
+272 ANDKAFVKQKVLR
-285 NVYDEATPGEH
+285 NVYNEATRGEH
-296 RRFYGNNVRY
+296 LHPYGNNVRY

-329 REDLTVHNIYIHSA
+329 REDRTVHNIYIHSA

-360 SVFIL
+360 FVFIL

-391 KATSEQKLN
+391 KATSDQKLN
-400 YLQTECKSGMIKTP
+400 YLQTECKNGMIKTP

-444 TSDKGGG
+444 YSDKGGG

>member
-1 MNDWQKEYKLV
+1 MYDWQKEYKLV

-49 DRFGDG
+49 DRFGDD

-81 QVDRTQS
+81 QVEITHS
-88 IERAIAKIENQDY
+88 IENGIERAIARAEHRPPNAS
-101 KRFHGIH
+101 FHEIH
-108 KNYFGNMASEKKR
+108 KNYFGNMASGNNIQDT
-121 EEKKKAIRE
+121 IRE

-153 LTFIDEH
+153 LTLIDEH

-188 PNAPE
+188 PNAPKGF
-193 DCDLVGKYCQ
+193 DLVGKYCP
-203 NAYYCEL
+203 NAYYCKL
-210 DGNVSANALLNAVW
+210 DGNVNADALLDAVW
-224 VISGFLK
+224 VLSAFLR
-231 SGFNLNNN
+231 SGFNRGEGN
-239 KKNKKENAASN
+239 
-250 IREKDYVRGFVF
+250 YVRGFVF
-262 RYFQRGKNPL
+262 RYFQREKNPL
-272 ANDKAFVKQKVLL
+272 ANDKAFVKQKVLR
-285 NVYDEATPGEH
+285 NVYNEATRGEH
-296 RRFYGNNVRY
+296 LHPYGNNVRY

-321 CRDPRGET
+321 CRAPRGET
-329 REDLTVHNIYIHSA
+329 REDRTVHNIYIHSA
-343 EGVERFP
+343 EGVESFP

-360 SVFIL
+360 FVFIL

-376 EFYILEKNQEDEYDR
+376 EFYILEKNQEEEYDS

-400 YLQTECKSGMIKTP
+400 YLKQECKGGMIKTP

-429 LKRFLDAFAKDFNDK
+429 LKMFLDAFAKDFNDK

-451 YGIVDLINP
+451 YGIDDLTSR
-460 DVDLAK
+460 DVFPAK
-466 KLKLRPVLR
+466 YLRLRPVLR

>member
-1 MNDWQKEYKLV
+1 MYDWQKEYKLV

-88 IERAIAKIENQDY
+88 IERAIARAEHRPPNVSL
-101 KRFHGIH
+101 HEIH
-108 KNYFGNMASEKKR
+108 KNYFGNMASGNNIQDT
-121 EEKKKAIRE
+121 IRE

-176 GFGSFTVDISTE
+176 GFGSFTVDISTKPNE
-188 PNAPE
+188 PKGF
-193 DCDLVGKYCQ
+193 DLVGKYCP
-203 NAYYCEL
+203 NAYYCKL
-210 DGNVSANALLNAVW
+210 DGNVNADALLDAVW
-224 VISGFLK
+224 VISAFLR
-231 SGFNLNNN
+231 SGFNRGEGN
-239 KKNKKENAASN
+239 
-250 IREKDYVRGFVF
+250 YVRGFVF
-262 RYFQRGKNPL
+262 RYFQREKNPL
-272 ANDKAFVKQKVLL
+272 ANDKAFVKQQVLR
-285 NVYDEATPGEH
+285 NVYNEATRGEH
-296 RRFYGNNVRY
+296 LHPYGNNVRY

-321 CRDPRGET
+321 CRAPNAHTPVYD
-329 REDLTVHNIYIHSA
+329 IYTHSA
-343 EGVERFP
+343 EGIERFP

-360 SVFIL
+360 FVFIL

-376 EFYILEKNQEDEYDR
+376 EFYILEKNQEEKYDS

-400 YLQTECKSGMIKTP
+400 YLKQECKSGMIKTP

-451 YGIVDLINP
+451 YGIDDLTSR
-460 DVDLAK
+460 DVFPAK
-466 KLKLRPVLR
+466 YLRLRPVLR

>member
-81 QVDRTQS
+81 QVERTQS
-88 IERAIAKIENQDY
+88 IERAIARAEHRPPNANL
-101 KRFHGIH
+101 HEIH
-108 KNYFGNMASEKKR
+108 KNYFGNMASGNNIQDT
-121 EEKKKAIRE
+121 IRE

-176 GFGSFTVDISTE
+176 GFGSFTVDINTQ
-188 PNAPE
+188 PNAPKGF
-193 DCDLVGKYCQ
+193 DLVGKYCP
-203 NAYYCEL
+203 NAYYCKL
-210 DGNVSANALLNAVW
+210 DGNVNADALLDAVW
-224 VISGFLK
+224 VISAFLR
-231 SGFNLNNN
+231 SGFNRGEGN
-239 KKNKKENAASN
+239 
-250 IREKDYVRGFVF
+250 YVRGFVF
-262 RYFQRGKNPL
+262 RYFQREKNPL
-272 ANDKAFVKQKVLL
+272 ANDKAFVKQQVLH
-285 NVYDEATPGEH
+285 NVYNEATRGEH
-296 RRFYGNNVRY
+296 LHPYGNNVRY

-321 CRDPRGET
+321 CRAPNAHTPVYD
-329 REDLTVHNIYIHSA
+329 IYTHSA
-343 EGVERFP
+343 EGIERFP

-360 SVFIL
+360 FVFIL
-365 PQKMPDEIFGS
+365 PQKMPDKIFGS
-376 EFYILEKNQEDEYDR
+376 EFYILKKKQEEEYDS

-400 YLQTECKSGMIKTP
+400 YLQTECKSSMIKTP
-414 TAEELAPGAKSGDEA
+414 TAEELAPGANSGDEA

-451 YGIVDLINP
+451 YGIDDLTSR
-460 DVDLAK
+460 DVFPAK
-466 KLKLRPVLR
+466 YLRLRPVLR

>member
-88 IERAIAKIENQDY
+88 IERAIARAEHRPPNASL
-101 KRFHGIH
+101 HEIH
-108 KNYFGNMASEKKR
+108 KNYFGNMASGNNIQDT
-121 EEKKKAIRE
+121 IRE

-176 GFGSFTVDISTE
+176 GFGSFTVDISTKPNE
-188 PNAPE
+188 PKGF
-193 DCDLVGKYCQ
+193 DLVGKYCP
-203 NAYYCEL
+203 NAYYCKL
-210 DGNVSANALLNAVW
+210 DNDVNADALLDAVW
-224 VISGFLK
+224 VISAFLR
-231 SGFNLNNN
+231 SGFNRGEGN
-239 KKNKKENAASN
+239 
-250 IREKDYVRGFVF
+250 YVRGFVF
-262 RYFQRGKNPL
+262 RYFQREKNPL
-272 ANDKAFVKQKVLL
+272 ANDKAFVKQQVLR
-285 NVYDEATPGEH
+285 NVYNEATRGEH
-296 RRFYGNNVRY
+296 LHPYGNNVRY

-321 CRDPRGET
+321 CRAPNAHTPVYD
-329 REDLTVHNIYIHSA
+329 IYTHSA
-343 EGVERFP
+343 EGIERFP

-360 SVFIL
+360 FVFIL

-376 EFYILEKNQEDEYDR
+376 EFYILKKKQEEEYGS
-391 KATSEQKLN
+391 KATSDQKLN
-400 YLQTECKSGMIKTP
+400 YLKQECKNRMIKTP
-414 TAEELAPGAKSGDEA
+414 TAEELAPEAKSGDEA
-429 LKRFLDAFAKDFNDK
+429 LKIFLDAFAKDFNDK

-451 YGIVDLINP
+451 YGIVDLTSR
-460 DVDLAK
+460 DVFPAK
-466 KLKLRPVLR
+466 YLWLRPVLR

>member
-81 QVDRTQS
+81 QVKRTQS
-88 IERAIAKIENQDY
+88 IERAIARAEHRPPNANL
-101 KRFHGIH
+101 HEIH
-108 KNYFGNMASEKKR
+108 KNYFGNMASGNNIQDT
-121 EEKKKAIRE
+121 IRE

-176 GFGSFTVDISTE
+176 GFGSFTVDINTQ
-188 PNAPE
+188 PNAPKGF
-193 DCDLVGKYCQ
+193 DLVGKYCP
-203 NAYYCEL
+203 NAYYCKL
-210 DGNVSANALLNAVW
+210 DGNVNADALLDAVW
-224 VISGFLK
+224 VISAFLR
-231 SGFNLNNN
+231 SGFNRGEGN
-239 KKNKKENAASN
+239 
-250 IREKDYVRGFVF
+250 YVRGFVF
-262 RYFQRGKNPL
+262 RYFQREKNPL
-272 ANDKAFVKQKVLL
+272 ANDKAFVKQQVLH
-285 NVYDEATPGEH
+285 NVYNEATRGEH
-296 RRFYGNNVRY
+296 LHPYGNNVRY

-321 CRDPRGET
+321 CRAPNAHTPVYD
-329 REDLTVHNIYIHSA
+329 IYTHSA
-343 EGVERFP
+343 EGIERFP

-360 SVFIL
+360 FVFIL
-365 PQKMPDEIFGS
+365 PQKMPDKIFGS
-376 EFYILEKNQEDEYDR
+376 EFYILKKKQEEEYDS
-391 KATSEQKLN
+391 KATSDQKLN
-400 YLQTECKSGMIKTP
+400 YLQTECKNGMIKTP
-414 TAEELAPGAKSGDEA
+414 TTEELAPGAKSGDEA

-451 YGIVDLINP
+451 YGIDDLTSR
-460 DVDLAK
+460 DVFPAK
-466 KLKLRPVLR
+466 YLWLRPVLR

>member
-81 QVDRTQS
+81 QVERTQS
-88 IERAIAKIENQDY
+88 IERAIARAEHRPPNTNL
-101 KRFHGIH
+101 HEIH
-108 KNYFGNMASEKKR
+108 KNYFGNMASGNNIQDT
-121 EEKKKAIRE
+121 IRE
-130 TFKESLFYKDGLT
+130 TFKESLLYKDGLT

-153 LTFIDEH
+153 LTLIDEH

-188 PNAPE
+188 PNAPKGF
-193 DCDLVGKYCQ
+193 DLVRKYCP
-203 NAYYCEL
+203 NAYYCKL
-210 DGNVSANALLNAVW
+210 DDNVSADALLNAVW
-224 VISGFLK
+224 VLSAFLK
-231 SGFNLNNN
+231 SGFNRGEGN
-239 KKNKKENAASN
+239 
-250 IREKDYVRGFVF
+250 YVRGFVF
-262 RYFQRGKNPL
+262 RYFQREKNPL
-272 ANDKAFVKQKVLL
+272 ANDKAFVKQKVLR
-285 NVYDEATPGEH
+285 NVYDEATRGEH
-296 RRFYGNNVRY
+296 LHHYGNNVRY

-360 SVFIL
+360 FVFIL

-376 EFYILEKNQEDEYDR
+376 EFYILEKNQEEEYDS
-391 KATSEQKLN
+391 KATSDQKLN
-400 YLQTECKSGMIKTP
+400 YLQTECKSSMIKTP

-429 LKRFLDAFAKDFNDK
+429 LKMFLDAFAKDFNDK

-451 YGIVDLINP
+451 YGIVDLTSR
-460 DVDLAK
+460 DVLPAEY
-466 KLKLRPVLR
+466 LRLRPVLR

>member
-1 MNDWQKEYKLV
+1 MYDWQKEYKLV

-88 IERAIAKIENQDY
+88 IERAIARAEHRPPNASL
-101 KRFHGIH
+101 HEIH
-108 KNYFGNMASEKKR
+108 KNYFGNMASGNNIQDT
-121 EEKKKAIRE
+121 IRE

-176 GFGSFTVDISTE
+176 GFGSFTVDISTKPNE
-188 PNAPE
+188 PKGF
-193 DCDLVGKYCQ
+193 DLVGKYCP
-203 NAYYCEL
+203 NAYYCKL
-210 DGNVSANALLNAVW
+210 DNDVNADALLDAVW
-224 VISGFLK
+224 VISAFLR
-231 SGFNLNNN
+231 SGFNRGEGN
-239 KKNKKENAASN
+239 
-250 IREKDYVRGFVF
+250 YVRGFVF
-262 RYFQRGKNPL
+262 RYFQQEKNPL
-272 ANDKAFVKQKVLL
+272 ANDKAFVKQQVLH
-285 NVYDEATPGEH
+285 NVYNEATRGEH
-296 RRFYGNNVRY
+296 LHPYGNNVRY

-321 CRDPRGET
+321 CRAPNAHTPVYD
-329 REDLTVHNIYIHSA
+329 IYTHSA
-343 EGVERFP
+343 EGIERFP

-360 SVFIL
+360 FVFIL

-376 EFYILEKNQEDEYDR
+376 EFYILEKNQEEKYDS

-414 TAEELAPGAKSGDEA
+414 TAEELAPGANSGDEA
-429 LKRFLDAFAKDFNDK
+429 LKMFLDAFAKDFNDK

-451 YGIVDLINP
+451 YGIVDLTSR
-460 DVDLAK
+460 DVFPAK
-466 KLKLRPVLR
+466 YLWLRPVLR

>member
-1 MNDWQKEYKLV
+1 MYDWQKEYKLV

-81 QVDRTQS
+81 QVERTHS
-88 IERAIAKIENQDY
+88 IERAIARAEHRPPNANL
-101 KRFHGIH
+101 HEIH
-108 KNYFGNMASEKKR
+108 KNYFGNMASGNNIQDT
-121 EEKKKAIRE
+121 IRE

-153 LTFIDEH
+153 LTLIDEH

-176 GFGSFTVDISTE
+176 GFGSFTVDIRTE
-188 PNAPE
+188 PNAPKGF
-193 DCDLVGKYCQ
+193 DLVGKYCP
-203 NAYYCEL
+203 NAYYCKL
-210 DGNVSANALLNAVW
+210 NDNVSADALLDAVW
-224 VISGFLK
+224 VISAFLR
-231 SGFNLNNN
+231 SGFNRGEGN
-239 KKNKKENAASN
+239 
-250 IREKDYVRGFVF
+250 YVRGFVF
-262 RYFQRGKNPL
+262 RYFQREKNPL
-272 ANDKAFVKQKVLL
+272 ANDKAFVKQKVLR
-285 NVYDEATPGEH
+285 NVYNEATRGEH
-296 RRFYGNNVRY
+296 LHPYGNNVRY

-329 REDLTVHNIYIHSA
+329 REDRTVHNIYIHSA

-360 SVFIL
+360 FVFIL
-365 PQKMPDEIFGS
+365 PQKVPDEIFGS
-376 EFYILEKNQEDEYDR
+376 EFYILEKNQEEEYDS

-400 YLQTECKSGMIKTP
+400 YLKQECKGGMIKTP

-451 YGIVDLINP
+451 YGIDDLTSR
-460 DVDLAK
+460 DVFPAK
-466 KLKLRPVLR
+466 YLRLRPVLR